1 MSSAGF
7 WLVERLSRPI
17 PAARPVRLLDRIPP
31 PLSQD
36 PPEPAGSIPSPLLA
50 PERVSDQP
58 EHGRPQSNE
67 ECPALRIAPFV
78 LAYRLCAHPEDDA
91 KPDAA
96 HGKRIE
102 MLASRSPL
110 VEVQPGHALIL
121 PDWALTLSAG
131 WSKG

>member
-1 MSSAGF
+1 VPHVVQPISGF
-7 WLVERLSRPI
+7 GLITRRSQVRVRP
-17 PAARPVRLLDRIPP
+17 R
-31 PLSQD
+31 LSQD
-36 PPEPAGSIPSPLLA
+36 PPEPAGSSPSPLLA

-67 ECPALRIAPFV
+67 ECPALSIAPFV

-102 MLASRSPL
+102 VLASRSPL

-121 PDWALTLSAG
+121 PDRVLTLSAG